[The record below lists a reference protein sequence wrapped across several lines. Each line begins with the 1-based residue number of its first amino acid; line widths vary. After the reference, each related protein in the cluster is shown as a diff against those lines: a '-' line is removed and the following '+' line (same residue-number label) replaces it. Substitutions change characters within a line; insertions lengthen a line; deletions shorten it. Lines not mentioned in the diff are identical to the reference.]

1 MAFIAAIDN
10 RRAVLSSETEIFLR
24 FPIIRV
30 FRESKPFFMPFLT
43 PYLFIAKCLA
53 RSDPE
58 PQWTATTAQPANAQ
72 AAGLELAPGVD
83 VAGQDGFG
91 IFRVDHLDR
100 EEPVKPVVPQQL
112 DLPLQMV

>member
-1 MAFIAAIDN
+1 LRPPLHLRKTNPFN
-10 RRAVLSSETEIFLR
+10 RIF
-24 FPIIRV
+24 
-30 FRESKPFFMPFLT
+30 FLV
-43 PYLFIAKCLA
+43 AKCLA
-53 RSDPE
+53 RSDPD
-58 PQWTATTAQPANAQ
+58 PQWTATIAQPTNAQ